1 MITEQFIK
9 LFLIVEKHRTLVKGF
24 IMKSI
29 VLIEGDTQIFNHL
42 YYNIVSKDIY
52 IIPCDTITLGYQL
65 AIKHIPDIIL
75 CSEKLYKQG
84 IDDFQKK
91 FREDEII
98 KNIPLI
104 FTTEDKTIEFEE
116 KQTITG
122 FEYRLFNKLNGKQLH
137 YYVLQFLKK
146 NSEIVKQS
154 EKKLDELRGSIS
166 FALPHE
172 MFTPL
177 NGIIG
182 FSEVLMNEYTNLSKE
197 EIKEMLRYINRDALR
212 LKRITQN
219 FIAYAQI
226 EIISRDPE
234 KVYEL
239 RKTYFMNP
247 KDNIKQVAEQV
258 ANEYN
263 RIEDLTLDVQDT
275 AIRISEGYLRKIL
288 EEVIDN
294 AFKFSEKGKQV
305 NIKMQVEPENVF
317 LLISDKGRGMTSKQ
331 INQVGA
337 YMQFNRTIYEQQG
350 SGLGLI
356 LAKRIT
362 ELHNAIFKIE
372 SHIDKGT
379 TVKLIFET

>member
-1 MITEQFIK
+1 
-9 LFLIVEKHRTLVKGF
+9 
-24 IMKSI
+24 MKSI
-29 VLIEGDTQIFNHL
+29 LLIEGNTKVFNHIYFNL
-42 YYNIVSKDIY
+42 TRKDLY
-52 IIPCDTITLGYQL
+52 IIPSESVTIGYQL
-65 AIKHIPDIIL
+65 ALKHYPDIIL
-75 CSEKLYKQG
+75 CSEALFNESS
-84 IDDFQKK
+84 DDIKK
-91 FREDEII
+91 RFREHEII
-98 KNIPLI
+98 RTIPLV
-104 FTTEDKTIEFEE
+104 FTSEDKSIEFEE
-116 KQTITG
+116 ISTITG
-122 FEYRLFNKLNGKQLH
+122 IEYRLHNLLPAKQILH
-137 YYVLQFLKK
+137 FVLQILKK
-146 NSEIVKQS
+146 HTEIIKHS

-182 FSEVLMNEYTNLSKE
+182 FSEVLSNEFDNLSKD

-234 KVYEL
+234 KVHEL
-239 RKTYFMNP
+239 RQTYFMNP
-247 KDNIKQVAEQV
+247 KETIIQAAKNIAG
-258 ANEYN
+258 EYD
-263 RIEDLTLDVQDT
+263 RLKDLKIDVQDA
-275 AIRISEGYLRKIL
+275 AIRISEGYLKKIM

-294 AFKFSEKGKQV
+294 AFKFSPKGNEV
-305 NIKMQVEPENVF
+305 VIKTNSEPEN
-317 LLISDKGRGMTSKQ
+317 LIILITDKGRGMTNRQ
-331 INQVGA
+331 INEVGA

-362 ELHNAIFKIE
+362 ELHNAALKIE

-379 TVKLIFET
+379 TVKLIFDT